1 MKKWILINT
10 LINTLIFLATV
21 KLYSQIPNNNFETW
35 ANYDSFEDPAG
46 WATLNFAS
54 ISGLPITVTKNIE
67 ENGNI
72 SMRVRTEEYTNAS
85 SEKDTLPGIAITG
98 SILFPSPTI
107 VSGFPITG
115 RPNTFTG
122 SFKSNIVPED
132 TAFVTL
138 SLFKYNPTTNQ
149 RDSLGAAIFYVTNTV
164 NSFTKFDVPIGY
176 TASREIPDTAV
187 ISVISSG
194 KFPKPGNSIFLDD
207 LALSYPTNQAF
218 EFQTEKSF
226 HAYPNPGNTF
236 VMLEKI
242 PSNAHILHIID
253 YTGKEKEKYTISSNT
268 ITISTI
274 NYPSGLYYY
283 KIFSDKD
290 LLGTGKFEIIK

>member
-1 MKKWILINT
+1 MKKWILIY
-10 LINTLIFLATV
+10 TLIFLASV

-35 ANYDSFEDPAG
+35 VDYSSFEDPAG

-54 ISGLPITVTKNIE
+54 ISGLPITVSRNIE
-67 ENGNI
+67 ENGNT

-115 RPNTFTG
+115 RPNTFNG
-122 SFKSNIVPED
+122 SFKSNIVLED

-138 SLFKYNPTTNQ
+138 SLFKYNATTNQ
-149 RDSLGAAIFYVTNTV
+149 RDSIGAAIFYTTNTV
-164 NSFTKFDVPIGY
+164 NSFTKFEVPIGY
-176 TASREIPDTAV
+176 TASLEAPDTAV

-194 KFPKPGNSIFLDD
+194 KFPKPGNTIFLDD

-218 EFQTEKSF
+218 NFISEKSF
-226 HAYPNPGNTF
+226 RTYPNPGNTF
-236 VMLEKI
+236 VILEKI
-242 PSNAHILHIID
+242 PSNAHILQIID
-253 YTGKEKEKYTISSNT
+253 CTGKEKEKYTVSSDVF
-268 ITISTI
+268 TISTN
-274 NYPSGLYYY
+274 NYTPGLYHY
-283 KIFSDKD
+283 KIFSNKE
-290 LLGTGKFEIIK
+290 LLGVGKFEIIK